1 MHAPEIVVY
10 KVVLGRREIV
20 NPISE
25 QTPTEELANV
35 VTHGIGL
42 ICAALSFIIL
52 VLWALQRGPIGHA
65 VAVALFG
72 VALIATYLT
81 STLYHYAHDDVRK
94 RALRVLDHMA
104 IFGLIAGT
112 YTPYVA
118 LVLWDNDH
126 ARLLFWLI
134 WGIALFGIIGKYLF
148 PNQNEWLSLGVYLF
162 MGWLGALAFSDLR
175 VHISNLAFYFLVG
188 GGLLYSIGVIFYRWN
203 KLPFNHAIWHL
214 FVMGAS
220 GCHVISVLA
229 LI

>member
-1 MHAPEIVVY
+1 MHSADLIVY

-35 VTHGIGL
+35 VTHGVGL
-42 ICAALSFIIL
+42 ICAAVSFIVM
-52 VLWALQRGPIGHA
+52 VLWALQRSGIAHS

-81 STLYHYAHDDVRK
+81 SMLYHYAHDDVRK
-94 RALRVLDHMA
+94 RALRVLDHMS
-104 IFGLIAGT
+104 IFGLIAGS
-112 YTPYVA
+112 YTPYVVLA
-118 LVLWDNDH
+118 LWDNDQ
-126 ARLLFWLI
+126 ARLLLQIVWVIAIL
-134 WGIALFGIIGKYLF
+134 GIVGKYLF
-148 PNQNEWLSLGVYLF
+148 PNQNEWISLAVYLG
-162 MGWLGALAFSDLR
+162 MGWLGAIAFADLRQHISDL
-175 VHISNLAFYFLVG
+175 SFGFLVG
-188 GGLLYSIGVIFYRWN
+188 GGLLYSVGVIFYRWN
-203 KLPFNHAIWHL
+203 SLPFNHAIWHL